1 MGMADDRNLEPGI
14 GRVLI
19 SEPHLNDY
27 YFSRSV
33 VLLADHNDDGS
44 FGIIV
49 NKPLPKRF
57 SEVVNGFPPFD
68 APVFLGGPV
77 RTDALFYIHTLGNL
91 VEGSSPILKGLSWG
105 GNLEQIR
112 GMIQDQILMPNQIRF
127 FVGYSGW
134 SPKQLDQELE
144 QHSWLVSDAA
154 VQEILADNPSDLWI
168 RYLRSFGKEYA
179 IWANFPKDPILN

>member
-1 MGMADDRNLEPGI
+1 M
-14 GRVLI
+14 LI

-33 VLLADHNDDGS
+33 ILLADHNPDGS
-44 FGIIV
+44 FGLIV

-57 SEVVNGFPPFD
+57 SEVVNGFPRFD

-77 RTDALFYIHTLGNL
+77 RTDALFYIHTLGDII
-91 VEGSSPILKGLSWG
+91 EGSSQILDGLSWG

-112 GMIQDQILMPNQIRF
+112 GMMHDNILLPSQIRF

-134 SPKQLDQELE
+134 SPKQLEQELE
-144 QHSWLVSDAA
+144 QHSWIVSRSTTE
-154 VQEILADNPSDLWI
+154 EILADDPSDLWV
-168 RYLRSFGKEYA
+168 RYLRSLGDEYA
-179 IWANFPKDPILN
+179 IWANYPKDPILN